1 MSSKIHVNKPLS
13 SRLIIELLDDN
24 PDLEEIECP
33 QSLYER
39 TSETYIDALNELGI
53 QISIIEHRGRPQKYD
68 ENLKEE
74 INKMIDSG
82 LTPKNIA
89 NRLNINRK
97 TVYYLK
103 NKKLK
108 QGPKSKYSKELK
120 EEIVD
125 LKNKGTSVKI
135 ISSMLNI
142 PVRTIYY
149 ILQKER
155 ELINKEKNEGVY

>member
-53 QISIIEHRGRPQKYD
+53 QISIIEHRGRPRKYD
-68 ENLKEE
+68 ENLKEQVNE
-74 INKMIDSG
+74 MIASG
-82 LTPKNIA
+82 LNPKTIA
-89 NRLNINRK
+89 NRLNIDRK
-97 TVYYLK
+97 AVYYLK
-103 NKKLK
+103 SKKLK
-108 QGPKSKYSKELK
+108 QGPKSKYSE
-120 EEIVD
+120 ETRQEIVD

-155 ELINKEKNEGVY
+155 ELLDKEKNEGVY